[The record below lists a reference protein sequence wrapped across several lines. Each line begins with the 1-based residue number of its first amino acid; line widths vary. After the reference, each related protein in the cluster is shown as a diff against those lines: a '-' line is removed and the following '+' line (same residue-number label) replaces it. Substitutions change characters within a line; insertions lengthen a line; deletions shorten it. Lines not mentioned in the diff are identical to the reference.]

1 MLKYGNKEYRNIQEQ
16 VEKNKD
22 DISRLTEGTAAYGI
36 IIKGVIETEGELP
49 TEDLT
54 VGDAY
59 LVGSNDNYNLFI
71 YDADTPWIDC
81 GTFPVPGPEGP
92 VGPKGEKGDTGPAG
106 KDGAKYYAGSNI
118 SINSSNVIST
128 TSDVTQAYVD
138 KQLATKQNSITTS
151 NKLNVS
157 LIDGL
162 AAVATTGSYDYLL
175 DKPTNLVTLDTNQ
188 DIGGYKSFKNSV
200 YFDNQPVFQGGSI
213 LISNDDEKTYYLSD
227 GSIEYEPDSSTEYV
241 YHLPSASGTIALT
254 SDVDKKQ
261 DIISDLATIRSGAK
275 LGATALQAMTNAL
288 NNNNTSAKASY
299 GAMGMYSFYSASSD
313 GGINIVNNSRGL
325 FIRFGAITSGKDG
338 VATTVTFPTA
348 MKMCIGTSTTQVSAN
363 SIEVMM
369 VDGAGMSS
377 AGNYRNSNA
386 VTATSATGFTYINGN
401 SETGTLRYLA
411 IGVYGA

>member
-106 KDGAKYYAGSNI
+106 KDGAKYYAGNNI

-213 LISNDDEKTYYLSD
+213 LISNGDEKTYYLSD

-275 LGATALQAMTNAL
+275 LGATALQSMTNAL

-348 MKMCIGTSTTQVSAN
+348 MKMCIGNSTTQVSAN